1 MELESTRRRQSLSAG
16 PRAILPEVTEM
27 DQLEMEEAFKTFDG
41 EQIGTIDAQDLK
53 VAIRAL
59 GFPVDTPELRRL
71 VARFA
76 RKHDGRIDMDG
87 FCQIVTEKIK
97 ARDPDDEIKKTFAL
111 LDTEG
116 TGRIGVKELET
127 VAADL
132 GMEIDE
138 AELRAMV
145 QEFAPD
151 DQIEGGDQAYVTLRE
166 FKQIMRQT
174 GFE

>member
-1 MELESTRRRQSLSAG
+1 M
-16 PRAILPEVTEM
+16 
-27 DQLEMEEAFKTFDG
+27 
-41 EQIGTIDAQDLK
+41 
-53 VAIRAL
+53 
-59 GFPVDTPELRRL
+59 
-71 VARFA
+71 
-76 RKHDGRIDMDG
+76 
-87 FCQIVTEKIK
+87 
-97 ARDPDDEIKKTFAL
+97 
-111 LDTEG
+111 
-116 TGRIGVKELET
+116 KELET